1 MLGGAQ
7 QTSMARQA
15 RPRFDQKRG
24 HDTAQLGC
32 DTAERPCDTASP
44 RVKVSGA
51 LEGLA
56 ARGVCCDT
64 INCIMTRGRLGRW
77 VVLIHATVG
86 VMNQ

>member
-15 RPRFDQKRG
+15 QPRYDQKRG
-24 HDTAQLGC
+24 NDMAQLGC

-56 ARGVCCDT
+56 ARGVCRDT
-64 INCIMTRGRLGRW
+64 INCIMTGGRLGRW